1 MTLISCYYW
10 TEEEVCG
17 LLEQVMARA
26 FHQVYDTHLEKG
38 VAMQRAAYMVGLG
51 RGAQALQGL

>member
-10 TEEEVCG
+10 MEEEVRG
-17 LLEQVMARA
+17 LLKQVMARA

-38 VAMQRAAYMVGLG
+38 VDMQRAAYVVGLG
-51 RGAQALQGL
+51 RGVQALQGL